1 MVYTLAKAVAGGRAG
16 RAMALPLFIEKLTLN
31 MQSFHASIC
40 QEELVGIVSNPVSY
54 THLTLPTKRIV

>member
-1 MVYTLAKAVAGGRAG
+1 MVYTSAKAVVDGRAG

-40 QEELVGIVSNPVSY
+40 QEELVGIVSNLCYKIMPIA
-54 THLTLPTKRIV
+54 LPYHTN